1 MALILI
7 ELILELNL
15 EIMPE
20 RPFVLAN
27 FDISQYNLLSQT
39 TIQGKEAE
47 AIGFSIVRF

>member
-27 FDISQYNLLSQT
+27 LDISHYKILSEA